1 MGSNRRLDRG
11 TTANL
16 VIEDLG
22 KAEGNRSSAEAGDD
36 ARNHLAQ
43 RIQMVSAFQGH
54 GESARAEAGRGR
66 PGSSHAFARS
76 PAGTEE
82 TPWRVAVVWIAPE
95 APQDDSRAELVDD
108 GAHEPV

>member
-11 TTANL
+11 TAANL

-36 ARNHLAQ
+36 AREYLAQ

-54 GESARAEAGRGR
+54 GESARAEAGRERPASWPRVDRPPRGPDERSGR
-66 PGSSHAFARS
+66 G
-76 PAGTEE
+76 AGGGIGPQGPPEE
-82 TPWRVAVVWIAPE
+82 NPP
-95 APQDDSRAELVDD
+95 
-108 GAHEPV
+108 

>member
-11 TTANL
+11 TAANL

-36 ARNHLAQ
+36 AREYLAQ

-54 GESARAEAGRGR
+54 GESARAEAGRRGPPCCPALGGARRGQGVRGR
-66 PGSSHAFARS
+66 GGGGGGVDRLGDPG
-76 PAGTEE
+76 EE
-82 TPWRVAVVWIAPE
+82 
-95 APQDDSRAELVDD
+95 RA
-108 GAHEPV
+108 

>member
-22 KAEGNRSSAEAGDD
+22 KAEGNRSSVEAGDD

-54 GESARAEAGRGR
+54 GESARAEAGRRARPAGPQAVVPPGGEGGR
-66 PGSSHAFARS
+66 RRGGGARGRGAPGS
-76 PAGTEE
+76 PE
-82 TPWRVAVVWIAPE
+82 TD
-95 APQDDSRAELVDD
+95 Q
-108 GAHEPV
+108 

>member
-22 KAEGNRSSAEAGDD
+22 KAEGNRSSVEAGDD

-43 RIQMVSAFQGH
+43 RIQMVSAFQGQ
-54 GESARAEAGRGR
+54 GESAPAEAGRAGR
-66 PGSSHAFARS
+66 GSWPEVRGPPGREHE
-76 PAGTEE
+76 GTEQGAE
-82 TPWRVAVVWIAPE
+82 GGIA
-95 APQDDSRAELVDD
+95 APAPTD
-108 GAHEPV
+108 

>member
-11 TTANL
+11 TAANL

-36 ARNHLAQ
+36 AREYLAQ

-54 GESARAEAGRGR
+54 GESAPAQAGRERRASCPEVGGTPGGPGEARGRGR
-66 PGSSHAFARS
+66 GRG
-76 PAGTEE
+76 PA
-82 TPWRVAVVWIAPE
+82 PRAP
-95 APQDDSRAELVDD
+95 PD
-108 GAHEPV
+108 GN